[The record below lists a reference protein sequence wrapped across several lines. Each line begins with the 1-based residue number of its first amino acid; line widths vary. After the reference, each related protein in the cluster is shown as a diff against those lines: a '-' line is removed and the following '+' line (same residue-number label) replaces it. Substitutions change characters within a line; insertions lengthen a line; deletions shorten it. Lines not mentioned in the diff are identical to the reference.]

1 MTTHENNAVTTHE
14 HSPEGTTEPLTVA
27 EVSAS
32 FGVSV
37 STVRRLLAEGKLP
50 GATKRKGPK
59 GDEWVIPQ
67 ADIVAQGYRFSG
79 AKSRPAPHREL
90 APTAE
95 SLRAEYEQKLAELQT
110 ALEASQADAER
121 QLADLRADR
130 DQRLAQLSDSHAIV
144 LDAELRRLAAEVEKL
159 TERADYERQLLES
172 AETQAHLAATL
183 AMQVREDLQL
193 SRRRVAELEG
203 STGKRRWL
211 RKTKPAETPP
221 LSET

>member
-1 MTTHENNAVTTHE
+1 
-14 HSPEGTTEPLTVA
+14 
-27 EVSAS
+27 
-32 FGVSV
+32 
-37 STVRRLLAEGKLP
+37 
-50 GATKRKGPK
+50 
-59 GDEWVIPQ
+59 
-67 ADIVAQGYRFSG
+67 
-79 AKSRPAPHREL
+79 
-90 APTAE
+90 
-95 SLRAEYEQKLAELQT
+95 LRAEHEQKLAELQS
-110 ALEASQADAER
+110 ALEASQAEAER

-130 DQRLAQLSDSHAIV
+130 DQRLAQLSDSHAVVI
-144 LDAELRRLAAEVEKL
+144 DAETRRHAAEVEKL
-159 TERADYERQLLES
+159 TERANYERQLRES